1 VSTREYL
8 KACIDVYIE
17 AGRVYADAAEGRSEA
32 DVLLAGG
39 RMREAAKAMR
49 RAEIAIEVGT
59 PNRRMARELT
69 SSEMRAARSTDR
81 PPRLAKGRIRDDG

>member
-59 PNRRMARELT
+59 PNRRMARLT
-69 SSEMRAARSTDR
+69 SSEMRAARPTDH
-81 PPRLAKGRIRDDG
+81 PPRLAKGKVRDDS